1 MGAFMK
7 TEDELGSWR
16 RTHYS
21 SQVTPELDGSQV
33 TLFGWVSSV
42 RSQSGITFLIVNDK
56 EGMFQITTVH
66 KNVDPGLVEKVSTI
80 SEHTSIGVRG
90 TVKKIAKAPNGAEV
104 VPTEIK
110 VLNRATEK
118 PAFSIFGGALPS
130 IDKRLDIRAVD
141 LRRDKANA
149 IFRMQRVLLHSL
161 REFFEEKGYSEVRTP
176 KLISTA
182 TEGGASLF
190 SVLYYNR
197 PSFLTQSPQLYKEE
211 LVLPFEKVYEIGPA
225 FRAEESRTQRHL
237 SEITSVDIEEA
248 FVDYNDVMDTLESL
262 IRKSAADVATKCA
275 RDFERL
281 KRSPVVV
288 PEKFERLTYDSVI
301 EEVKKSREGISWGDD
316 ITGPDVE
323 QLGKTHSS
331 FYFITDW
338 PTEAKPFYI
347 KPDSAKPKVSE
358 SFDLMFGGLELASGG
373 TRVGSKAMLVKRLKD
388 QKLKPQAF
396 EYHLGVF
403 DYGMPPHAGFGLGLE
418 RLMMVL
424 SGEENIREVTLFP
437 RDKLRLTP

>member
-1 MGAFMK
+1 MK
-7 TEDELGSWR
+7 SDDELGDWR

-21 SQVTPELDGSQV
+21 SQVTPELDGKEV

-42 RSQSGITFLIVNDK
+42 RTQGGITFLIVNDK
-56 EGMFQITTVH
+56 EGTFQITTV
-66 KNVDPGLVEKVSTI
+66 KGKASDALVEKVATI
-80 SEHTSIGVRG
+80 GEHTSIGVKG

-104 VPTEIK
+104 VPSEVKI
-110 VLNRATEK
+110 LNQAKEK
-118 PAFSIFGGALPS
+118 PSFSVFGGALPS
-130 IDKRLDIRAVD
+130 IDKRLDIRAID
-141 LRRDKANA
+141 LRRDRAQALFK
-149 IFRMQRVLLHSL
+149 IQRVLLQSL
-161 REFFEEKGYSEVRTP
+161 RDFFKEKGYSEVRTP

-211 LVLPFEKVYEIGPA
+211 LVMPFEKVYEIGPA
-225 FRAEESRTQRHL
+225 FRAEESRTQKHL
-237 SEITSVDIEEA
+237 SEITSIDIEEA
-248 FVDYNDVMDTLESL
+248 YVDYNDVMDTLEAL
-262 IRKSAADVATKCA
+262 IKRAAADVTELCSK
-275 RDFERL
+275 DFEKL
-281 KRSPVVV
+281 KREPVVL
-288 PEKFERLTYDSVI
+288 PKTFERLTYDSVVD
-301 EEVKKSREGISWGDD
+301 EVKASRKGIAWGDD

-323 QLGKTHSS
+323 ELGKSHGG

-338 PTEAKPFYI
+338 PTAAKPFYI
-347 KPDSAKPKVSE
+347 KPRADKPKVSE
-358 SFDLMFGGLELASGG
+358 SFDLMHGSLELASGG
-373 TRVGSKAMLVKRLKD
+373 TRVNSKAMLVKRLKE

-424 SGEENIREVTLFP
+424 TGEENIREVTLFP

>member
-1 MGAFMK
+1 MK

-21 SQVTPELDGSQV
+21 SQVTPELDGSEV
-33 TLFGWVSSV
+33 TMFGWVSSV
-42 RSQSGITFLIVNDK
+42 RTQTGITFLIVNDK
-56 EGMFQITTVH
+56 EGMFQITSVKKH
-66 KNVDPGLVEKVSTI
+66 ADPALFEKVSAI
-80 SEHTSIGVRG
+80 SEHTSIGVKG

-104 VPTEIK
+104 VPREVK

-141 LRRDKANA
+141 LRREKAQA
-149 IFRMQRVLLHSL
+149 IFRIQRVLLHSVRTYL
-161 REFFEEKGYSEVRTP
+161 EERGYSEVRTP

-225 FRAEESRTQRHL
+225 FRAEESRTQKHL
-237 SEITSVDIEEA
+237 SEITSIDIEEA
-248 FVDYNDVMDTLESL
+248 FVDYTDVMDTLEGL
-262 IRKSAADVATKCA
+262 IKRAAAEVAASCG
-275 RDFERL
+275 REFERL
-281 KRSPVVV
+281 KRSPVSV
-288 PEKFERLTYDSVI
+288 PERFERLTYDSVI
-301 EEVKKSREGISWGDD
+301 DEVKKVREGISWGDD

-323 QLGKTHSS
+323 QLGGTHPG

-347 KPDSAKPKVSE
+347 KPSSAKPKVSE
-358 SFDLMFGGLELASGG
+358 SFDLMCGPLELASGG
-373 TRVGSKAMLVKRLKD
+373 TRVGSKSMLVKRLKE

-424 SGEENIREVTLFP
+424 TGEENIREVTLFP